1 MAQIINDMDIGSYIG
16 RQLGQGLSR
25 GLGSLANY
33 KLQDI
38 ISRQQKNEKRAA
50 YEQFRPGL
58 GWLAEAPEQVQ
69 KTYMENYLN
78 ENPDVLQNYL
88 PQEQGMPAGG
98 LPQMMGQD
106 LGMQRQQQM
115 VDQLS
120 SLFNRTEPMNAGQN
134 VSNALQ
140 GMMGVG
146 MPQMGPGA
154 QQLQAMQ
161 QQGAFNPQQM
171 QGQMQQPTQQNIG
184 QAYDRAPNGRRYT
197 RRERFEIERD
207 QRKADLR
214 ERDRLEKQYAPQI
227 HEMNN
232 QYKGVIDQTRSL
244 DRMEQL
250 VKKGKLPSPK
260 LASGLSF
267 LADGATIYTPLGGVH
282 LSGLNFKS
290 ALGKNAEEF
299 EKLSNDFI
307 KNAKN
312 VFGSR
317 ITDNDLKAFMSTVP
331 NLLMTDKGKL
341 RVIRNMRLYN
351 EGIKARHD
359 AMRQILKE
367 NDGRPPRNMEL
378 LIEDRA
384 APRLDQI
391 SKEFVTK
398 PAKAPRG
405 IVGSIFHKIDKLHK
419 MLPGGDL

>member
-1 MAQIINDMDIGSYIG
+1 MAQIINDMDFGSYLG

-38 ISRQQKNEKRAA
+38 INRQQKNEKRAA
-50 YEQFRPGL
+50 YEQFKPGL

-78 ENPDVLQNYL
+78 ENPDVLQGNQQQSPENL
-88 PQEQGMPAGG
+88 A
-98 LPQMMGQD
+98 QMMGQVP
-106 LGMQRQQQM
+106 GMQRQQQ
-115 VDQLS
+115 VIDQLS

-134 VSNALQ
+134 VANALQ
-140 GMMGVG
+140 GMVGMG
-146 MPQMGPGA
+146 MPQMGQGA

-161 QQGAFNPQQM
+161 QQGMFNPQQI
-171 QGQMQQPTQQNIG
+171 QGQMQQPMQENHG
-184 QAYDRAPNGRRYT
+184 QAMDRAANGRRYT

-260 LASGLSF
+260 LASGLNF

-331 NLLMTDKGKL
+331 NLMMTDKGKL

-367 NDGRPPRNMEL
+367 NNGRPPRNMEL
-378 LIEDRA
+378 LIEDKA
-384 APRLDQI
+384 SGRLNQI
-391 SKEFVTK
+391 AKDFITK
-398 PAKAPRG
+398 PAKVPRG
-405 IVGSIFHKIDKLHK
+405 IVGETFHKIDKFWES
-419 MLPGGDL
+419 LPGADL